1 MCMPQIKIPGNVDNI
16 LKNVCVCIQYFLN
29 FRMSEDQ
36 LKKQAMSAAVRK
48 QNERKRKMEQIND
61 DEKMSTV

>member
-1 MCMPQIKIPGNVDNI
+1 MFVYVFNI
-16 LKNVCVCIQYFLN
+16 FLN
-29 FRMSEDQ
+29 FRMSENQ